1 MTDAL
6 QTIMPKMPT
15 APKAALPREACD
27 AHTHVFGPFDR
38 FPLMLPPAYPPPEA
52 PEARHLQM
60 QTTVGARHGVI
71 VQPAPYYTDP
81 RCLIDALKQSTGR
94 LRGIAIAN
102 PDVTDGVLH
111 ELDTAG
117 ARGLRFVD
125 MFDPS
130 GNRFGGAVSA
140 TLLPELAPRMKAL
153 GWHAEFWANIDHHLK
168 VLPELTKLGIPIM
181 LDHMAGFDAAKGV
194 AHADFQS
201 LLHYL
206 GEGKVHVKLS
216 LCRRS
221 ANYPRYDELKPFH
234 DALVAANPDNLMWGS
249 DWPYVAMGDSA
260 PDVGVMLDLFQAW
273 VPDAS
278 VRQKILV
285 DNPAR
290 LYRF

>member
-130 GNRFGGAVSA
+130 GNRFG
-140 TLLPELAPRMKAL
+140 RR
-153 GWHAEFWANIDHHLK
+153 
-168 VLPELTKLGIPIM
+168 
-181 LDHMAGFDAAKGV
+181 GV
-194 AHADFQS
+194 GD
-201 LLHYL
+201 
-206 GEGKVHVKLS
+206 
-216 LCRRS
+216 
-221 ANYPRYDELKPFH
+221 
-234 DALVAANPDNLMWGS
+234 VAARAGAADEGVGLLARGILGQYRSSPESPAGADQARHPDRARSHGGLRRGQGRGACRFS
-249 DWPYVAMGDSA
+249 VAAALSRRG
-260 PDVGVMLDLFQAW
+260 
-273 VPDAS
+273 
-278 VRQKILV
+278 
-285 DNPAR
+285 
-290 LYRF
+290 